1 MKKLSEEE
9 LKSVQKAI
17 IAKEISVMELLAEIY
32 DHYVTHLESLP
43 KEDFSLELRNLESK
57 WTYDYC
63 QKIQKEFNKNINS
76 SIRSFQW
83 RLTKSYFTWPK
94 LMITVLLFLAA
105 SLGAS
110 LIPTTIYFF
119 GVLIP
124 ILVFVLIYAI
134 GMSFR
139 CNRKFKGLKSIFNF
153 KSMGLIVTSGESS
166 YLLLNSILPINLFSL
181 LILAPKNLGFIDDFS
196 GHWMTLIILLFSFFL
211 FLHTL
216 TIHEAWKI
224 KSKTVLI

>member
-1 MKKLSEEE
+1 MRRLSEEE
-9 LKSVQKAI
+9 LKSVQRAI
-17 IAKEISVMELLAEIY
+17 ITKEIVVLELLAEIY

-43 KEDFSLELRNLESK
+43 EEYFSLELRNLESK
-57 WTYDYC
+57 WTYDNC
-63 QKIQKEFNKNINS
+63 QKIQKEFYKNINS

-83 RLTKSYFTWPK
+83 KLTKSYFTWPK
-94 LMITVLLFLAA
+94 LMITVLLFFAA

-119 GVLIP
+119 GIIIP

-134 GMSFR
+134 AMNFR

-166 YLLLNSILPINLFSL
+166 YLFSL
-181 LILAPKNLGFIDDFS
+181 LSD
-196 GHWMTLIILLFSFFL
+196 
-211 FLHTL
+211 
-216 TIHEAWKI
+216 
-224 KSKTVLI
+224 